1 MCDISSGA
9 KINIMEDGFMGKI
22 VAIGGVTPPLTLD
35 LIDEEIIRLTGKK
48 NPKVLY
54 IPTAGGDNLDYC
66 EFFKGIYQG
75 RFGCNVDVLFL
86 VREAPTENEIREKV
100 FSSDVVYVE
109 GGSISRL
116 MDYFKRFDMSEILK
130 EAYDKGIVLAGK
142 SAGALCFGSCYF
154 ESDNTE
160 GFQNEGF
167 KDYIEVECLKFL
179 EFIICPH
186 YNLKGYSEKMD
197 AMIKTHGIL
206 GIALDNDCAIEF
218 VGASYRIISTNDN
231 ANAYKIFKEEMN
243 LNKQVIHKSTTF
255 RDINELFK
263 MF

>member
-1 MCDISSGA
+1 
-9 KINIMEDGFMGKI
+9 MGKI

-66 EFFKGIYQG
+66 EFFKGIYQR
-75 RFGCNVDVLFL
+75 RFYCKVDVLFL
-86 VREAPTENEIREKV
+86 VRETPTENEIRDKV
-100 FSSDVVYVE
+100 FSSDIIYVE

-116 MDYFKRFDMSEILK
+116 IDYFKRFGMSDLLK
-130 EAYDKGIVLAGK
+130 EAYAKGIVLAGK

-160 GFQNEGF
+160 GFQNDGF
-167 KDYIEVECLKFL
+167 KDYIEVECLKFF

-197 AMIKTHGIL
+197 AMIKTYDIL

-218 VGASYRIISTNDN
+218 VDDSYRIISTNDS
-231 ANAYKIFKEEMN
+231 ADAYKVFKEGMKI
-243 LNKQVIHKSTTF
+243 NKELILKSSTF
-255 RDINELFK
+255 RDINELLK
-263 MF
+263 MC